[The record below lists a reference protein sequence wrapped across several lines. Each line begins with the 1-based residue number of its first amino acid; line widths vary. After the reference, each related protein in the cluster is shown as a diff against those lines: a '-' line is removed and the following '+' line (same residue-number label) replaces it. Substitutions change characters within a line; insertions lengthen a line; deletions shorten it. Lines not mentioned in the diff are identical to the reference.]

1 MTKSKIDEPSTPFKK
16 FNAVA
21 GITRCKDVLP
31 VSASFSSMMV
41 SWGLVAVVGY
51 SLRSGICKTGAV
63 WLSLALSTVLTGG
76 LIKLAEGQNID
87 YVDCSM

>member
-21 GITRCKDVLP
+21 GITRCKYVLP

-41 SWGLVAVVGY
+41 SCGLVVDCY
-51 SLRSGICKTGAV
+51 SLTSGMCRTGAV
-63 WLSLALSTVLTGG
+63 WLFLALSTVLAGG